1 MNLREAAQQ
10 ALTALEHHAM
20 QRTYAGGF
28 YISNA
33 AIALRSALAQPVP
46 DAKPVACPMCA
57 ERQQQRADD
66 AQWHADIAKGR
77 RIVAEH
83 VAAQKEPQP

>member
-1 MNLREAAQQ
+1 
-10 ALTALEHHAM
+10 
-20 QRTYAGGF
+20 
-28 YISNA
+28 
-33 AIALRSALAQPVP
+33 
-46 DAKPVACPMCA
+46 MCA